1 MTAKRPNTTAPLLKG
16 LLPLSGEQVVP
27 DILAGVTLAA
37 LALPEVLGYTKIA
50 GTPVITGI
58 YTMLLP
64 MLLYGLFGASRH
76 LVVGAD
82 SATAAIL
89 AAALSGL
96 SLVRGSAEWLALAQ
110 VLALLAAG
118 VLLLARVLR
127 LGFLADFLSRTVL
140 TGFLTGVGIQVA
152 VGQLSDMMGL
162 PAAQGGTAAKFFHVI
177 ANSGQANLPSLGV
190 AAAML
195 AVIMGTSAVSKK
207 VPGALIAVAGAIFAA
222 FLFHLEKFGVRLL
235 GSVPSGLPRFGLP
248 EVHWSWMLIQQLL
261 PTAAA
266 VCVVILAQSA
276 ATSRAF
282 AAKENEQFDENT
294 DIMGLAL
301 ANLGAAFSGT
311 FVVNGSPTKTE
322 MVESA
327 GGRSQLAQFTAS
339 FIALLVLLF
348 FTRPLELLPEAA
360 LAAIIFQIGIDLVD
374 FRGMRRIFSVRPS
387 EFWIALITALTVVFV
402 GVEQSILLAVVLS
415 LLDHTRQGYR
425 PHNSVIVRDEE
436 HGLRAQPIGAWPLN
450 GERGRLNPS
459 SLQAEPGLMIYRFSH
474 SIYYANTEQLFRQ
487 VTELLASASPRL
499 QWFCLDA
506 AGIDDVDFTGAAT
519 LRAVHETMDKA
530 GVKLVLAHVSND
542 VRTTLEKYQI
552 TGLLDKDALFDS
564 LRAVVHAYKR
574 TRGGNGGESKPDPPI
589 TLEKSQDIS

>member
-1 MTAKRPNTTAPLLKG
+1 MTARDPNGGLPLFQG
-16 LLPLSGEQVVP
+16 LLPLNREQILP

-64 MLLYGLFGASRH
+64 MLLYGVFGASRH

-89 AAALSGL
+89 AACLSGL

-110 VLALLAAG
+110 VLALLAAAT
-118 VLLLARVLR
+118 LLLARMLR

-140 TGFLTGVGIQVA
+140 IGFLTGVGIQVA
-152 VGQLSDMMGL
+152 VGQMADMLGL
-162 PAAQGGTAAKFFHVI
+162 PSAQGGTAAKLQHLV
-177 ANSGQANLPSLGV
+177 AHAGEVNLPSLGV
-190 AAAML
+190 ATAAL
-195 AVIMGTSAVSKK
+195 AVILGAPKLSKK

-222 FLFHLEKFGVRLL
+222 SFLHLEKSGVKLL

-248 EVHWSWMLIQQLL
+248 AAPWSWTMIQQLL
-261 PTAAA
+261 PTAGAL
-266 VCVVILAQSA
+266 CIVILAQSA

-282 AAKENEQFDENT
+282 AAMGNERLDDNASIT
-294 DIMGLAL
+294 GLAL
-301 ANLGAAFSGT
+301 ANLGAALSGT

-322 MVESA
+322 MVHSA
-327 GGRSQLAQFTAS
+327 GGRSQLAQLAAS

-360 LAAIIFQIGIDLVD
+360 LAAVIFRIGFDLVD
-374 FRGMRRIFSVRPS
+374 IRGMRRIFSARPS

-425 PHNSVIVRDEE
+425 PHNSLMVRDEA
-436 HGLRAQPIGAWPLN
+436 HGLRAVPIGARPHDH
-450 GERGRLNPS
+450 GRAEVHPS
-459 SLQAEPGLMIYRFSH
+459 SLQAEPGLMIYRFTH
-474 SIYYANTEQLFRQ
+474 SIYYANTELLLRQ
-487 VTELLASASPRL
+487 VTELVAAASPPL
-499 QWFCLDA
+499 EWFCIDA
-506 AGIDDVDFTGAAT
+506 AAIDDIDFTGAAT
-519 LRAVHETMDKA
+519 LRAVHNTLSKA
-530 GVKLVLAHVSND
+530 GVKLVFAHVSD
-542 VRTTLEKYQI
+542 EVRGTLERYEI
-552 TGLLDKDALFDS
+552 TGLLDTDALFES
-564 LRAVVHAYKR
+564 PRTVVHAYAR
-574 TRGGNGGESKPDPPI
+574 AVGGNG
-589 TLEKSQDIS
+589 EKV